1 MDQKRIV
8 PLKLSDFNLIF
19 LTHGDFFLIRNAFCT
34 VVKQSRDTGFF
45 EILAPYH
52 RHGCCGK
59 HHTERVMIAVF
70 IDFLLDQLDAKVPG
84 IVDSGLVSSWLSYR
98 AEPKDFW
105 PVLGKTPVEG
115 YMLSTGFGGNGV
127 IEVPAATRD
136 LAKLIMRDEST
147 PLLENWAFERL
158 LED

>member
-8 PLKLSDFNLIF
+8 PLKLSDLNLIF

-70 IDFLLDQLDAKVPG
+70 IDFLLELLVQLP
-84 IVDSGLVSSWLSYR
+84 
-98 AEPKDFW
+98 
-105 PVLGKTPVEG
+105 
-115 YMLSTGFGGNGV
+115 
-127 IEVPAATRD
+127 
-136 LAKLIMRDEST
+136 
-147 PLLENWAFERL
+147 
-158 LED
+158 

>member
-1 MDQKRIV
+1 MDQKRIG

-34 VVKQSRDTGFF
+34 VVKQSRDAGFF

-70 IDFLLDQLDAKVPG
+70 IDFLLEFFVQFP
-84 IVDSGLVSSWLSYR
+84 
-98 AEPKDFW
+98 
-105 PVLGKTPVEG
+105 
-115 YMLSTGFGGNGV
+115 
-127 IEVPAATRD
+127 
-136 LAKLIMRDEST
+136 
-147 PLLENWAFERL
+147 
-158 LED
+158 